1 MAASSTSRASGATS
15 VACEGR
21 VLAYVSHAAHC
32 AARSASSANT
42 RPARKL
48 PLTHF
53 TSDSTLPFW
62 LPAPGQHASGWKS
75 NSAASCSSAGCQIGC
90 CWASRPVVTVFM
102 LSKTSTHGTQPSAR
116 KQSTSP
122 RNSVSWRI
130 SVVKR
135 TQVQRLYFSRHA
147 RK

>member
-1 MAASSTSRASGATS
+1 M
-15 VACEGR
+15 
-21 VLAYVSHAAHC
+21 
-32 AARSASSANT
+32 
-42 RPARKL
+42 
-48 PLTHF
+48 THF

-62 LPAPGQHASGWKS
+62 LPARPARLGVEVEFGRQLQQRGMPDRLLLGVTPGRHRLHVVEDQHPGHPAQRQD
-75 NSAASCSSAGCQIGC
+75 AVHQ
-90 CWASRPVVTVFM
+90 
-102 LSKTSTHGTQPSAR
+102 
-116 KQSTSP
+116 P